1 MKRMSRK
8 QLAKIPTYI
17 ILTAW
22 SLIVLFPIWTL
33 IINSFKPQKEIFRDP
48 FGLPKTFTLAGYEAA
63 WKTGKFNLYFTNT
76 IIVTLISL
84 LLILLVGSMAAYA
97 LAKWKSRVTG
107 FLYIFFIAG
116 LMIPIRLGTID
127 LVRLVKALNLQ
138 DTIWSLIPVYVAMGM
153 PIATFVLTAFIKEIP
168 GEMFDAAK
176 VDGAS
181 EWQTYGMIVVPLM
194 RPALATVAIFNMIKI
209 WNDFWFP
216 LVFIRVEEA
225 RTVALGVSLL
235 FGQYRTDWTRA
246 LAVLSL
252 AAVPLLILYI
262 LLARQFIKGL
272 TAGAVKG

>member
-1 MKRMSRK
+1 MSRNF
-8 QLAKIPTYI
+8 LSRISTYI
-17 ILTAW
+17 LLTAW
-22 SLIVLFPIWTL
+22 SVIVLFPIWTL
-33 IINSFKPQKEIFRDP
+33 VVNSFKPQKEIFRDP
-48 FGLPKTFTLAGYEAA
+48 FGLPKNFTLEGYQAA
-63 WKTGKFNLYFTNT
+63 WKTGRFDLYFTNS
-76 IIVTLISL
+76 IIVTVISL
-84 LLILLVGSMAAYA
+84 GLILIVGSMAAYA
-97 LAKWKSRVTG
+97 LAKWKSKLSN

-127 LVRLVKALNLQ
+127 LVRLIKALNLQ

-153 PIATFVLTAFIKEIP
+153 PIATFVLTAFIKELP

-181 EWQTYGMIVVPLM
+181 EWQIYRSLVMPLM

-262 LLARQFIKGL
+262 LLAREFIKGL

>member
-1 MKRMSRK
+1 MTRK
-8 QLAKIPTYI
+8 QLSQIPTYI
-17 ILTAW
+17 LLTIW

-33 IINSFKPQKEIFRDP
+33 VINSFKPQKEIFRDP

-63 WKTGKFNLYFTNT
+63 WKTGRFDLYFRNT
-76 IIVTLISL
+76 IIVTVISL
-84 LLILLVGSMAAYA
+84 LLILFVGSMAAYA
-97 LAKWKSRVTG
+97 LAKWKSKVTG

-127 LVRLVKALNLQ
+127 LVRLIKALNLQ
-138 DTIWSLIPVYVAMGM
+138 DTIWSLIPVYIAMGM
-153 PIATFVLTAFIKEIP
+153 PIATFVLTAFIKELP
-168 GEMFDAAK
+168 SEMFDAAK

-181 EWQTYGMIVVPLM
+181 EWQVYSTIVLPLM

-216 LVFIRVEEA
+216 LVFIREEKA

-262 LLARQFIKGL
+262 LLAREFIKGL

>member
-1 MKRMSRK
+1 MSRT
-8 QLAKIPTYI
+8 QLARIPTYF
-17 ILTAW
+17 ILTVW
-22 SLIVLFPIWTL
+22 SAIVLFPIWTL
-33 IINSFKPQKEIFRDP
+33 IVNSFKPQKEIFRDP
-48 FGLPKTFTLAGYEAA
+48 FGFPKNFTLAGYEAA
-63 WKTGKFNLYFTNT
+63 WKTGRFDLYFTNT
-76 IIVTLISL
+76 IIVTVISL
-84 LLILLVGSMAAYA
+84 TLILLVGSMAAYA
-97 LAKWKSRVTG
+97 LAKWKSPATS
-107 FLYIFFIAG
+107 FLYVFFIAG

-127 LVRLVKALNLQ
+127 LVRLIKSLNLQ
-138 DTIWSLIPVYVAMGM
+138 DTIWSLIPVYIAMGM
-153 PIATFVLTAFIKEIP
+153 PIATFVLTAFIKELP
-168 GEMFDAAK
+168 HEMFDAAK

-181 EWQTYGMIVVPLM
+181 EWQIYSTIVLPLM

-252 AAVPLLILYI
+252 AAVPLLILYV
-262 LLARQFIKGL
+262 LLAREFIKGL